1 MKSSWTLVDNTDL
14 LNAAWH
20 IGTRLCR
27 DAIWFQDRATW
38 LGDEV
43 EPTETGVRMVHRT
56 TGGAVYDGTAG
67 LGLFLAELAAVTGDP
82 IVARTA
88 KGALCHAYAL
98 ALGPTSAMG
107 DGFYTG
113 RAGIAHALIQ
123 SGTRLADNEFVDRGL
138 ELMKEVA
145 VNAREN
151 GEADLV
157 AGKAGVIMA
166 VLATYRRF
174 ADASL
179 LEAATHLGRALVAEA
194 CETPHGWCWQ
204 ARRRDRPGLLG
215 LSHGVA
221 GVILALAELAQDA
234 KDRSY
239 DTAIERGLAYEQ
251 AWFDADRGTWPDLRE
266 APPEAEPG
274 CTGLRYFEAW
284 CHGAPGISLARARL
298 WQLLGLASARQEA
311 LQALVVTEKAI
322 ERSLQT
328 NGNFSLCHGLTG
340 NAEALVVA
348 RQLLAELPSTAPS
361 EPVAQKLVEQ
371 SLEQPQ
377 RVVGGVSG
385 DDAYAPGLMLGSAG
399 MGHFLL
405 CQMNP
410 RGIPTVLLPGL
421 PAIGR

>member
-1 MKSSWTLVDNTDL
+1 MKSSWPLVDNSDL

-20 IGTRLCR
+20 IGARLCR

-38 LGDEV
+38 LGDAA
-43 EPTETGVRMVHRT
+43 EPAELGVRVVHRT
-56 TGGAVYDGTAG
+56 TGGALYDGTAG
-67 LGLFLAELAAVTGDP
+67 IGLFLAELAAVTGDP

-88 KGALCHAYAL
+88 KGALCHASAL
-98 ALGPTSAMG
+98 ARAPTSAMS
-107 DGFYTG
+107 DGFYSG
-113 RAGIAHALIQ
+113 RAGIATALLQ
-123 SGTRLADNEFVDRGL
+123 SGTRLVDDEFVDRGL
-138 ELMKEVA
+138 QLMKKVA
-145 VNAREN
+145 VNALEN
-151 GEADLV
+151 GAADLV
-157 AGKAGVIMA
+157 AGKAGIIIA

-179 LEAATHLGRALVAEA
+179 LDAATHLGRALVAEA

-204 ARRRDRPGLLG
+204 ARRDRPGLLG

-221 GVILALAELAQDA
+221 GVVLALAELAREA

-239 DTAIERGLAYEQ
+239 DTAIERGLAYEK

-266 APPEAEPG
+266 APPEAAPG
-274 CTGLRYFEAW
+274 GTGLQYFEAW

-298 WQLLGLASARQEA
+298 WQLSGLASARQEA
-311 LQALVVTEKAI
+311 LQAIVATEKAI
-322 ERSLQT
+322 ERALQT

-348 RQLLAELPSTAPS
+348 RQLLAERPSAAPT
-361 EPVAQKLVEQ
+361 EPVAQELVEQ
-371 SLEQPQ
+371 TLEQPQ
-377 RVVGGVSG
+377 RVVGGLPG

-405 CQMNP
+405 RQMD
-410 RGIPTVLLPGL
+410 RSGIPTVLLPGL
-421 PAIGR
+421 PAIGD